1 MNAERLFLNNTLQEA
16 IRSQRKTTKRRKP
29 RPEQLL
35 CDMLNKLNPQQRQ
48 AVAERLR

>member
-1 MNAERLFLNNTLQEA
+1 MNAERLFLNNEIKEA
-16 IRSQRKTTKRRKP
+16 VRSQKRTTKRRKP
-29 RPEQLL
+29 RPEELL